1 MITNTAIPIRAKISQ
16 GKPTSTSHL
25 ISESNGHVLS
35 SPDIKNSV
43 SKELNKLK
51 NCTSVTTSSS
61 KVYLKTDYVAFEN
74 L

>member
-1 MITNTAIPIRAKISQ
+1 MITNTAIPVRAKISQ

-35 SPDIKNSV
+35 SINIKNSV
-43 SKELNKLK
+43 SKELNRLK
-51 NCTSVTTSSS
+51 NCTSVTTSAS
-61 KVYLKTDYVAFEN
+61 KVYFKIDYVAIEN